1 MTEIADRF
9 FEVYGTT
16 PDGVWSAPGRVN
28 LIGEHT
34 DYNQGLVLPF
44 AIDRRTTCAA
54 RLNGTGVLRASST
67 AQEGIVEV
75 SLEGIATA
83 TFEGWSGYALGIA
96 WAMQNLGW
104 DVSDKPGVDFLL
116 DSNVPLGAGLSSS
129 AAIESAIIAALNELW
144 SLNLS
149 QMDMARIGQKA
160 ENGAVGAPTGI
171 MDQVAS
177 VFGRAGYAVRLDCQS
192 MQAELVPLPLDE
204 QGLSL
209 LVIDTHVKHS
219 HANGGY
225 AERRAACE
233 AGAAAMGVESLR
245 GISADMLDE
254 VAARVD
260 AITLKRVRHV
270 VTENDRVIEASQQL
284 AESGPRAIGDL
295 MVASHV
301 SMRDDFEI
309 SVPQIDTAVETAM
322 AHGAIGARLTGGG
335 FGGAAIALVDNAK
348 ADAIIAAIEAAFAAH
363 GFEAPTVISVVPSDG
378 PRREA

>member
-9 FEVYGTT
+9 FEVYGNE

-54 RLNGTGVLRASST
+54 RLNGTGTLRASST
-67 AQEGIVEV
+67 AQEGVV
-75 SLEGIATA
+75 DVALEGIATA
-83 TFEGWSGYALGIA
+83 TFAGWSGYALGIA
-96 WAMQNLGW
+96 WAMQQLGW
-104 DVSDKPGVDFLL
+104 DVSDKPGVDLLL

-177 VFGRAGYAVRLDCQS
+177 VYGRAGYAVRLDCQS

-204 QGLSL
+204 EGLSL

-260 AITLKRVRHV
+260 EVTLKRVRHV

-284 AESGPRAIGDL
+284 ADNGPRAIGDL

-309 SVPQIDTAVETAM
+309 SVPQIDTAVDTAM
-322 AHGAIGARLTGGG
+322 ANGAIGARLTGGG

-348 ADAIIAAIEAAFAAH
+348 AEAIISAIEEAFAAQ
-363 GFEAPTVISVVPSDG
+363 GYVAPTIISVVPSDG
-378 PRREA
+378 PRRES